1 MTTSNTKN
9 AELAHDLQIG
19 IARTSI
25 PDFQQLPFIGMAS
38 ILAIHI
44 KGLGEID
51 YGILRQVADHFF
63 DIPAMVLEQ
72 PLRILAEVGYV
83 ALVTEGKTIKK
94 VIPSVPHFDSVYA
107 GIGVYL
113 AA

>member
-1 MTTSNTKN
+1 MKTDNTKN
-9 AELAHDLQIG
+9 AELAHDLQLG

-51 YGILRQVADHFF
+51 YAVLRQVADHFF
-63 DIPAMVLEQ
+63 DIPAMVLDQ
-72 PLRILAEVGYV
+72 PLKILEDVGYV
-83 ALVTEGKTIKK
+83 ALVDRK
-94 VIPSVPHFDSVYA
+94 SVV
-107 GIGVYL
+107 
-113 AA
+113 